1 MSLPLVK
8 LFASSFPANRARIS
22 SEYSLIGDF
31 QGRPVRASDAL
42 AGLEERADSCVFS
55 GYSAHSEYGLP
66 YPVIR
71 LYVADSDDRVWLQWN
86 GSPPD
91 FRLIRFDVPE
101 SLRIPS
107 MADYIALM
115 ETEWIEFSM
124 VAFSYSNEVT
134 IDAKS
139 FDKLVDGKES
149 TDAWNRTVYS
159 YSFKGKIAR

>member
-1 MSLPLVK
+1 
-8 LFASSFPANRARIS
+8 
-22 SEYSLIGDF
+22 
-31 QGRPVRASDAL
+31 
-42 AGLEERADSCVFS
+42 
-55 GYSAHSEYGLP
+55 
-66 YPVIR
+66 
-71 LYVADSDDRVWLQWN
+71 
-86 GSPPD
+86 
-91 FRLIRFDVPE
+91 
-101 SLRIPS
+101 